1 MDSISIIIPV
11 LDPGDTLVKVLDS
24 LTIQS
29 KLPEEVIL
37 VDVSK
42 GIKVANLIDSYADT
56 LNIVHEKID
65 QPSYPGRNRNIGAS
79 LAKGTV
85 LAFIDSKTVADK
97 EWLQKSLKKLS
108 SNSYRVIFGF
118 TKYEAFSKVQKI
130 IRAASFGLLGHE
142 TAPGTV
148 IIKEDFI
155 NSGGFIE
162 DVRAGEDQEWRQ
174 RIKDLGYKYTKLDK
188 PYLTYVDL
196 PKSITE
202 MQYKY
207 FIYSIHSARVNVLN
221 NMKDL
226 YLTLTLFL
234 SALIVPRWNFM
245 ITGWDQNPLFIPN
258 ITKIYLL
265 SLILLLLVYVF
276 FQNVL
281 VRKSSETLFINSLK
295 ILVFVFLCLAVF
307 NWNAVIAGWV
317 EDAMLYIPH
326 ITKIYLVSI
335 FVASLFYRGLYVPF
349 KGKIGKDYLFP
360 FRWIYI
366 GLIGLSFDIIKAP
379 GYILGSVISPFLF
392 LRKNNKRL

>member
-1 MDSISIIIPV
+1 MDTISIVIPV
-11 LDPGDTLVKVLDS
+11 LDPGDTLVRVLDS

-37 VDVSK
+37 VDASK
-42 GIKVANLIDSYADT
+42 DRKTESLVKSYSEV
-56 LNIVHEKID
+56 LNIVHKKTD
-65 QPSYPGRNRNIGAS
+65 KPSYPGRNRNIGAS
-79 LAKGTV
+79 VAKGAV

-97 EWLQKSLKKLS
+97 EWLKESLKKLS
-108 SNSYRVIFGF
+108 SNSYRVVFGF
-118 TKYEAFSKVQKI
+118 TKYEALSKVQKI

-148 IIKEDFI
+148 MTKEDFI

-162 DVRAGEDQEWRQ
+162 DARAGEDQEWRH
-174 RIKDLGYKYTKLDK
+174 RIKDLGYKYTQLDK

-207 FIYSIHSARVNVLN
+207 FIYSIHASRVDVLN

-265 SLILLLLVYVF
+265 SLILLLLVYLF

-281 VRKSSETLFINSLK
+281 VRKSSEALFINSLK

-335 FVASLFYRGLYVPF
+335 FVASLFYRGLYIPF

-366 GLIGLSFDIIKAP
+366 GLVGLSFDIIKAP
-379 GYILGSVISPFLF
+379 GYLLGALLAPFLF
-392 LRKNNKRL
+392 LRKNK

>member
-1 MDSISIIIPV
+1 MDTISIVIPV
-11 LDPGDTLVKVLDS
+11 LDPGDTLVRVLDS

-37 VDVSK
+37 VDASK
-42 GIKVANLIDSYADT
+42 DRKTESLVKSYSEV
-56 LNIVHEKID
+56 LNIVHKKTD
-65 QPSYPGRNRNIGAS
+65 KPSYPGRNRNIGAS
-79 LAKGTV
+79 VAKGKV

-97 EWLQKSLKKLS
+97 EWLKESLKKLS
-108 SNSYRVIFGF
+108 SNSYRVVFGF
-118 TKYEAFSKVQKI
+118 TKYEALSKVQKI

-148 IIKEDFI
+148 MTKEDFI

-207 FIYSIHSARVNVLN
+207 FIYSIHAARVNVLN

-265 SLILLLLVYVF
+265 SLILLLLVYLL

-281 VRKSSETLFINSLK
+281 VRKSEALFFNSLK

-366 GLIGLSFDIIKAP
+366 GLVGLSFDIIKAP
-379 GYILGSVISPFLF
+379 GYLLGALLAPFLF
-392 LRKNNKRL
+392 LRKNK

>member
-1 MDSISIIIPV
+1 MDTISIIIPV

-24 LTIQS
+24 LTTQT
-29 KLPEEVIL
+29 KLPDEVIL
-37 VDVSK
+37 VDAGKDRKTESLVKLYSE
-42 GIKVANLIDSYADT
+42 V
-56 LNIVHEKID
+56 LNIVHTKTD
-65 QPSYPGRNRNIGAS
+65 KPSYPGRNRNIGAS
-79 LAKGTV
+79 VAKGTV

-97 EWLQKSLKKLS
+97 EWLHESLKKLS
-108 SNSYRVIFGF
+108 SNSYSVIFGF
-118 TKYEAFSKVQKI
+118 TKYGAFSRVQKV

-142 TAPGTV
+142 TTPGTI

-162 DVRAGEDQEWRQ
+162 DVRAGEDEEWQQ
-174 RIKDLGYKYTKLDK
+174 RIKDLGYKNTKLGK
-188 PYLTYVDL
+188 PYLTYIDL

-202 MQYKY
+202 MQYKH
-207 FIYSIHSARVNVLN
+207 FIYSLHAVRVNAQK

-226 YLTLTLFL
+226 YLTLALFL
-234 SALIVPRWNFM
+234 SALIVPRWNFL

-258 ITKIYLL
+258 ITKIYMM
-265 SLILLLLVYVF
+265 SLILLLLVYLILR
-276 FQNVL
+276 NVL
-281 VRKSSETLFINSLK
+281 LKKSSETLFTNSLK
-295 ILVFVFLCLAVF
+295 LLVLIFVCLAIF
-307 NWNAVIAGWV
+307 NWNMVIARF

-379 GYILGSVISPFLF
+379 GYLLGSVISPFLF
-392 LRKNNKRL
+392 IRKNNKRF